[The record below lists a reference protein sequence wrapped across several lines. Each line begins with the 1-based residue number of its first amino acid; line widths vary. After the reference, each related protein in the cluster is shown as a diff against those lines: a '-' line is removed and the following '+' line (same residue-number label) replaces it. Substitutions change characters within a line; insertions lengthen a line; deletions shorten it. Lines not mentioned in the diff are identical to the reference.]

1 MRPEGRLDNLRLFHG
16 VSTTFE
22 AGARRPLIVRALL
35 AYLSCGRTGRRL
47 SRIVVCLAYRPAMA
61 FVTIRCLLLLTL
73 PFTGIDEQLV

>member
-35 AYLSCGRTGRRL
+35 AYLSCGYTGRRL
-47 SRIVVCLAYRPAMA
+47 SRIVV
-61 FVTIRCLLLLTL
+61 
-73 PFTGIDEQLV
+73 